1 MDMTALPRMDDMRTD
16 DVPEPADPLT
26 IGQITIRAVDQI
38 GAHAATEIEDAAAQI
53 REGAE
58 EVASRLEQLAEAIR
72 SHSKIASEHT
82 AAFVNRTTQV
92 LETVRAL
99 GAKLE
104 SPANGATREGEES
117 HANEGKAG

>member
-1 MDMTALPRMDDMRTD
+1 MTALPRMDDMLTD
-16 DVPEPADPLT
+16 DVPEPDPLM

-38 GAHAATEIEDAAAQI
+38 GAHAATEIEEAAAQI

-58 EVASRLEQLAEAIR
+58 EVAGRLEQLAEAIR

-104 SPANGATREGEES
+104 TREGEES
-117 HANEGKAG
+117 NAHEGKAG